1 MEKRAEMELATVN
14 PSIGALNLHVLVSIQ
29 KEPGDETTPIVGLA
43 RFTNEKST
51 YWQNW
56 EWQLRTRN
64 SLGHPHFRSYLCVC
78 VISLYFRV

>member
-1 MEKRAEMELATVN
+1 MEHRSHRIKTKSWREESAQNYMEKRAEMELATVN

-51 YWQNW
+51 Y
-56 EWQLRTRN
+56 
-64 SLGHPHFRSYLCVC
+64 
-78 VISLYFRV
+78 